1 MSAVRLRWRRTM
13 PPMPYS
19 LTDER
24 HSISD
29 PDKINCVNS
38 LDSMGTERTLNQINL
53 AVQSVDV
60 LPQQNTGNLQ
70 VNDSAEEKAD
80 LSSLT
85 TELQE
90 WKEKYYRLEMDKQQ
104 ETQHIE
110 SITKENLAL
119 KSKLEDKI
127 VDVVDRLCSETV
139 NTALNVS

>member
-1 MSAVRLRWRRTM
+1 
-13 PPMPYS
+13 
-19 LTDER
+19 
-24 HSISD
+24 
-29 PDKINCVNS
+29 
-38 LDSMGTERTLNQINL
+38 MGTERTLNQINL